1 MKNLMNIST
10 TDGSVWV
17 DIAYIVT
24 IRDRVGGG
32 SVMTLHGGEVLM
44 CTSDAN
50 TLAMACYETQD
61 EDNAEYP
68 PYMQITDVTHLK
80 G

>member
-10 TDGSVWV
+10 TDGDVWV

-44 CTSDAN
+44 CTSGATKLVN
-50 TLAMACYETQD
+50 ACYETYGDDQ
-61 EDNAEYP
+61 AEYP
-68 PYMQITDVTHLK
+68 LLVTVENM
-80 G
+80 GD

>member
-1 MKNLMNIST
+1 MKNLMHVSQP
-10 TDGSVWV
+10 DGSIWV

-24 IRDRVGGG
+24 IQDHPSGG
-32 SVMTLHGGEVLM
+32 SVMTLQGGETLR

>member
-32 SVMTLHGGEVLM
+32 SVMTLHGGEALM
-44 CTSDAN
+44 CTSGAD